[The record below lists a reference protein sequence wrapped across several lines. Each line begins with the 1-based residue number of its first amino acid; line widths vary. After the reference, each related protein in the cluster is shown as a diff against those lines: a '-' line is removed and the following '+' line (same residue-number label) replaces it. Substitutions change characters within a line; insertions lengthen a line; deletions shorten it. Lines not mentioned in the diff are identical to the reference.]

1 MWEYKFG
8 HVLIFSMLL
17 FSLQCFASPCWL
29 SYHDWFN
36 FSSSLVS
43 RDCSCILFWPFHD
56 TFTYTMLESICW
68 CTAGKYKDYYLVWE
82 SVIIG
87 AFACPCNSSHW
98 SEAMHLSNID
108 PQWSFSSQILTI
120 PFLWQFFLY
129 LKEVGIS
136 KSPSCWDLIGMV
148 CNFFDT

>member
-1 MWEYKFG
+1 MLYYCILGPSKLKSRK
-8 HVLIFSMLL
+8 VRIQIRSCSYFSMLL

-36 FSSSLVS
+36 LSSSLVS

-68 CTAGKYKDYYLVWE
+68 CTAGKYKDCYLVWE

-98 SEAMHLSNID
+98 SEATNLSNID

-120 PFLWQFFLY
+120 PFLWQFFRR
-129 LKEVGIS
+129 
-136 KSPSCWDLIGMV
+136 
-148 CNFFDT
+148 NF